1 MTSTDQSLKVTKKN
15 QLRVQ
20 AAFISNVGVE
30 AEVPGIVILKSKNAE
45 GILKKK
51 KQIRGEF
58 QFDIT

>member
-1 MTSTDQSLKVTKKN
+1 MTSTTQSLKVTKKN

-30 AEVPGIVILKSKNAE
+30 AEVPSIVILKSKNAE